1 MSCKVTW
8 NYNDYKFN
16 QRGTGENILTR
27 TTAPVY
33 LIGVKNSNLKNI
45 RGCLVSDASE
55 IFDKETEI
63 LQFDDNF
70 TFSIDNKVIGSFYVV
85 SVIKQLKSSSF
96 KSQLK
101 NVTGSVLSTG
111 IFSEFNYGTAVVEYD
126 NETGDRYLTLYK
138 Q

>member
-1 MSCKVTW
+1 MSFKVTW

-16 QRGTGENILTR
+16 QRGTGKNIITR

-33 LIGVKNSNLKNI
+33 LIGIENNNLKNI

-55 IFDKETEI
+55 IFDKEMEI

-70 TFSIDNKVIGSFYVV
+70 TFSLDNKVLGSFYVV
-85 SVIKQLKSSSF
+85 SIIKQLKSSSF

-101 NVTGSVLSTG
+101 NVTGTVLSTG
-111 IFSEFNYGTAVVEYD
+111 IFSEFNDGIAIVEYD
-126 NETGDRYLTLYK
+126 NKTGNRYLTLCNK
-138 Q
+138 